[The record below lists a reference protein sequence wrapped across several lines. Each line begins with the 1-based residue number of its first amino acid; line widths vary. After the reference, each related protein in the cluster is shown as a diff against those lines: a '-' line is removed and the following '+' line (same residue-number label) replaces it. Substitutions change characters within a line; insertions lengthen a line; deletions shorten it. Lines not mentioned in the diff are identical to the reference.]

1 MWAQATRVEFIVVS
15 VALLVL
21 LLCSNPPKS
30 GNADVGDIGDLGPA
44 SPNEQVLSSP
54 DLSVAD
60 SEDTPALD
68 MIDENEPNEVS
79 LDVPLPDDATIRQ
92 QVPRVAAVDARSCD
106 GLDYKNV
113 MYGQVTVR
121 WVWNGT
127 QFVPQKVCIVEE
139 EDGGSSVW
147 SFDQQEKAVL
157 SELSG
162 QPSSPH

>member
-1 MWAQATRVEFIVVS
+1 MKMWARATRVEFIVVS

-21 LLCSNPPKS
+21 LLCSSPPKS
-30 GNADVGDIGDLGPA
+30 GSADVGDISD
-44 SPNEQVLSSP
+44 QVRSSP
-54 DLSVAD
+54 DLSGDD
-60 SEDTPALD
+60 SEDTPAVD

>member
-1 MWAQATRVEFIVVS
+1 MWARATRVEFIVVS

-30 GNADVGDIGDLGPA
+30 GNADVGDI
-44 SPNEQVLSSP
+44 SEQVLPSP
-54 DLSVAD
+54 DLSSDD
-60 SEDTPALD
+60 SEDTPAVD

-106 GLDYKNV
+106 GLDYRNV
-113 MYGQVTVR
+113 MYGKVTVR

-139 EDGGSSVW
+139 EDGDSSVW
-147 SFDQQEKAVL
+147 SFDQQENAVL